1 MAKYIYSLSFLLVD
15 YLVAI
20 GRAMKIKGEYR
31 DVLSRNVEMISDTCG
46 KSTDIAALYG
56 IFLAA
61 RMKNVFY
68 ELVSR
73 VDRSMVLTRTILL
86 PFPIE
91 EKEVVS

>member
-1 MAKYIYSLSFLLVD
+1 
-15 YLVAI
+15 
-20 GRAMKIKGEYR
+20 MKIKGEYKEI
-31 DVLSRNVEMISDTCG
+31 LSRNVEIIADTCG
-46 KSTDIAALYG
+46 KSTAIAALYG

-61 RMKNVFY
+61 RMKKVFY
-68 ELVSR
+68 GRVSR